1 MSHPYQPQTTPP
13 IPGGQPAYGPPP
25 GQYSNEMPPVGYP
38 QYGTQPP
45 APRKGSGLAVA
56 SLVLG
61 ILALVLC
68 WVPIINNFAAVLAVV
83 GLGLGIPALISA
95 RRGKRTGFGLA
106 LSGVILSV
114 VAIVGVLVTQALYSS
129 VIDEVTDELNSSMG
143 STQGALA
150 PETAPVEAPVAE
162 EADAPAAADAV
173 LPLGQTGELGE
184 YTVTVDSV
192 TQDANDVIAGENS
205 FNDPPTGQYVLVD
218 LTVTYN
224 GADEGDPWLDLSTN
238 FVGTDAR
245 KYDTTSC
252 MAVVPNEASSVPTL
266 LAGGTASYQVCMDLP
281 PAAIAGGQVE
291 VSESFSFD
299 DTALVW
305 AIQ

>member
-1 MSHPYQPQTTPP
+1 MSHPYQPQQTPP
-13 IPGGQPAYGPPP
+13 ISGGQPAYGQPQ
-25 GQYSNEMPPVGYP
+25 GQYPYGMPPAGYP
-38 QYGTQPP
+38 QYGVQPP
-45 APRKGSGLAVA
+45 APPKGSGLAVA

-61 ILALVLC
+61 ILALLLC

-95 RRGKRTGFGLA
+95 RKGKRSGFGLA
-106 LSGVILSV
+106 LAGVILSV
-114 VAIVGVLVTQALYSS
+114 IAIIGVLVTQALYSS
-129 VIDEVTDELNSSMG
+129 VIDEVTDELNSS
-143 STQGALA
+143 SGALST
-150 PETAPVEAPVAE
+150 PTAEATEE
-162 EADAPAAADAV
+162 EATTSDETDAATAATDAV
-173 LPLGQTGELGE
+173 LALGQTAELGE

-192 TQDANDVIAGENS
+192 TQNANDVLANENM
-205 FNDPPTGQYVLVD
+205 FNEPPTGQYVLVD

-224 GADEGDPWLDLSTN
+224 GTDEGDPWLDLSTN

-281 PAAIAGGQVE
+281 PTAIAGGQVE
-291 VSESFSFD
+291 VTESFSFD
-299 DTALVW
+299 DAAVVY